1 MMRKN
6 SVTISIAYQTK
17 QKCQTQVVRLWQ
29 ELGFVIIYIT
39 ARPDLQKE
47 SVLEWLGTHNFPHG
61 IVAFSDGISPTDLLK
76 DKMEYL
82 IRLKNEVFKF

>member
-1 MMRKN
+1 M
-6 SVTISIAYQTK
+6 
-17 QKCQTQVVRLWQ
+17 WQ

-82 IRLKNEVFKF
+82 IRLKNEVNHRQDLNQNSISVNREI